1 MQMNIC
7 AEKRKPRTIFLNVE
21 ITIQNSTPIKAPS
34 SVLPQAFPLKKK
46 KKKFL
51 SVFCIKVIYLPTP
64 LQVCVLFQFTNS
76 KSQAHF
82 LGCVSMFKVGLTVRV
97 LY

>member
-34 SVLPQAFPLKKK
+34 SVLPQAFPFKKK
-46 KKKFL
+46 KKVSFCL
-51 SVFCIKVIYLPTP
+51 LHQSYLFAHASAGVCFVSVYQFEVTSTLPRMCIHV
-64 LQVCVLFQFTNS
+64 
-76 KSQAHF
+76 
-82 LGCVSMFKVGLTVRV
+82 
-97 LY
+97 